1 MRLGAVL
8 APGLLAHTI
17 NAQAGTSTV
26 NDETP
31 LNPGYCNTPSCQRI
45 TQEFSSNLAPN
56 YAHLDPCNNFEE
68 MVCGGWRQKH
78 HLKYGEE
85 VIDTVKL
92 IQHNVDNILHELVEG
107 PLPAGIE
114 PNSQD
119 AKNFYKMKAIYDSC
133 MDTETI
139 KSRGIEPLKEVL
151 ALIDGAETTKDALL
165 ILLKHNTDGLAVVG
179 PQIDDSNPDY
189 IAIGFTGP
197 KNLGLP
203 LQSDFKSKSTLQK
216 YYLIVKKILTALYP
230 ETTRETIM
238 NLVILEKKIA
248 MLLPS
253 EEQNHSDTDE
263 YGSMSLEEATK
274 LVPELGLQ
282 DIVNTLA
289 PEGVSVDRVIVH
301 HKRYFDALPKLLEK
315 ASPDVLKSY
324 FRWHLIVSYQAFID
338 SDILKPLNDFYDSM
352 LVQDDHKTQC
362 LQYTESS
369 VQNIASRFLVERTL
383 PPAAKTMA
391 GEMVANLTE
400 VYTEKLKAAEW
411 MDSDSAD
418 LAIKK
423 LYNMQQKI
431 GYSASS
437 PNITNPDELAH
448 AYRYS
453 VINDNT
459 LFENEVSLRQM
470 KYKLQW
476 EYLGKPLD
484 RDIWQKNPN
493 IANAYYHAL
502 GNEIIIPAG
511 IMQFPIFD
519 VEAPAYVSYGS
530 FGSIVGHEMSH
541 AFDSERR
548 YYDENGAY
556 TKTLP
561 WWTPD
566 TDAAFNIRAQ
576 CFVDQ
581 YSNLVHRKKNKFRAY
596 VDGKI
601 TLNENIADTG
611 GLLTSY
617 QAWKKLDA
625 AGKGGEMLPGLE
637 FFNRE
642 QLFFVSYVNRLCS
655 KYDVPSGHTFTS
667 SHSPNWARAAGT
679 LANSEDFLRA
689 FNCPVKKPT
698 CKIW

>member
-1 MRLGAVL
+1 
-8 APGLLAHTI
+8 
-17 NAQAGTSTV
+17 
-26 NDETP
+26 
-31 LNPGYCNTPSCQRI
+31 
-45 TQEFSSNLAPN
+45 
-56 YAHLDPCNNFEE
+56 
-68 MVCGGWRQKH
+68 MVCGGWRRKH
-78 HLKYGEE
+78 RLRSDEE
-85 VIDTVKL
+85 VINTTKL
-92 IQHNVDNILHELVEG
+92 IQRHVDKIIHDIVEG
-107 PLPAGIE
+107 PLPTGID

-119 AKNFYKMKAIYDSC
+119 AKNFYKMKAVYNSC
-133 MDTETI
+133 MDSEAI

-165 ILLKHNTDGLAVVG
+165 ILLKHDTDGLAVVG
-179 PQIDDSNPDY
+179 PQIDDTSPDY
-189 IAIGFTGP
+189 TAIGFAGP

-203 LQSDFKSKSTLQK
+203 LQSDFESKSTIKK
-216 YYLIVKKILTALYP
+216 YYFVVKKILTTLYP
-230 ETTRETIM
+230 ETTPETIM
-238 NLVILEKKIA
+238 HLVKLEKTIA

-253 EEQNHSDTDE
+253 EGENYSTTDG
-263 YGSMSLEEATK
+263 YGSMSLEEAAK

-282 DIVNTLA
+282 DIVSTLA

-301 HKRYFDALPKLLEK
+301 DKNYFNALHKLLEK

-324 FRWHLIVSYQAFID
+324 FRWHLIVSYRTFID

-352 LVQDDHKTQC
+352 LVEDDRKTQC
-362 LQYTESS
+362 IHYTESS
-369 VQNIASRFLVERTL
+369 VRNIVSRFLVERAFS
-383 PPAAKTMA
+383 PAAKTMTE
-391 GEMVANLTE
+391 EMVANLKE
-400 VYTEKLKAAEW
+400 VYTERLKAAEW

-423 LYNMQQKI
+423 LYNMRQKI
-431 GYSASS
+431 GYSTSS
-437 PNITNPDELAH
+437 PNITNPDELAD

-459 LFENEVSLRQM
+459 HFENEVSLRQM

-484 RDIWQKNPN
+484 RDIWQNNPN
-493 IANAYYHAL
+493 VANAYYQGP
-502 GNEIIIPAG
+502 GNEIILPAG
-511 IMQFPIFD
+511 LMQFPIFD
-519 VEAPAYVSYGS
+519 VEAPAYVSYGGY
-530 FGSIVGHEMSH
+530 GSAVGHEMSH

-548 YYDENGAY
+548 YYDENGVH
-556 TKTLP
+556 TETLR

-566 TDAAFNIRAQ
+566 TNAAFNTKAQ

-581 YSNLVHRKKNKFRAY
+581 YSNLVHRKKGKFKTF

-601 TLNENIADTG
+601 TLNENIADAG
-611 GLLTSY
+611 GLLASY

-625 AGKGGEMLPGLE
+625 ADKGGEMLPGLE

-655 KYDVPSGHTFTS
+655 KYNLPSGHIFND
-667 SHSPNWARAAGT
+667 SHSPDWARAAGT

-689 FNCPVKKPT
+689 FNCPVKEPT
-698 CKIW
+698 CKMW